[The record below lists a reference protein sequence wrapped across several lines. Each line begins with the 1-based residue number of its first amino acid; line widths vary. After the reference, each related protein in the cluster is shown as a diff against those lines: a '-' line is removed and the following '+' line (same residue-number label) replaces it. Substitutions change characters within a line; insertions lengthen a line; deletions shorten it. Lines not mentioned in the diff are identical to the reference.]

1 MSFDR
6 ATLARRAPIPLRLI
20 VGYGFKARGF
30 LSSAGGR
37 CIRGRPEWPRSFS
50 AGVWETRN
58 RVCSSLS
65 GVSGDIACRRS
76 RTFRDRQLA
85 LP

>member
-30 LSSAGGR
+30 LKLGR
-37 CIRGRPEWPRSFS
+37 GSMY
-50 AGVWETRN
+50 
-58 RVCSSLS
+58 
-65 GVSGDIACRRS
+65 S
-76 RTFRDRQLA
+76 RA
-85 LP
+85 P